1 MLLQF
6 EKMGFEC
13 YYHWKRWGL
22 NAIVFVVDDDGWK
35 QLTAN
40 ALPDNVEECF
50 RHGMDSFIAK
60 PVTFL
65 KLEQALKK
73 FIPHPTIPATKL
85 KKRDVQVLAITTT
98 TTTA

>member
-6 EKMGFEC
+6 EKMGFER

-85 KKRDVQVLAITTT
+85 MRTYKRISYAVAP
-98 TTTA
+98 

>member
-1 MLLQF
+1 
-6 EKMGFEC
+6 
-13 YYHWKRWGL
+13 
-22 NAIVFVVDDDGWK
+22 
-35 QLTAN
+35 
-40 ALPDNVEECF
+40 
-50 RHGMDSFIAK
+50 MDSFIAK

>member
-1 MLLQF
+1 M
-6 EKMGFEC
+6 
-13 YYHWKRWGL
+13 
-22 NAIVFVVDDDGWK
+22 FVVDDDGWK

-65 KLEQALKK
+65 KLEQALQK

-85 KKRDVQVLAITTT
+85 KKGMYKYLPSPPPPPPPPLHNPNRLQYPKP
-98 TTTA
+98 